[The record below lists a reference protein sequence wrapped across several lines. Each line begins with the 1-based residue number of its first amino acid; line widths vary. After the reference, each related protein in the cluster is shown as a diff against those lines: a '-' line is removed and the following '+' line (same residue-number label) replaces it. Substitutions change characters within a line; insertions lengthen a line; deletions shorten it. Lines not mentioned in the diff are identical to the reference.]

1 MLPNSHTGLKRK
13 SKVKGGKKDQNKRR
27 RADSSDDEDDPA
39 HVPLGGD
46 DVSDLED
53 ENPSLAN
60 GEDDDGTNPAYLPA
74 AGTTSTSRELQPPN
88 RPGTLLITL
97 LDQAPYTLWALR
109 QLATRPPASI
119 PNAKPADRGPQPRYA
134 LLRSFQFVPQAY
146 PGYAHRRTLG
156 FKEGLSKSANEEIV
170 GRKGVPRTWE
180 FALNPK
186 VD

>member
-13 SKVKGGKKDQNKRR
+13 AKPSKMASGKHAKKRR
-27 RADSSDDEDDPA
+27 AESSDEEDEPML
-39 HVPLGGD
+39 VGGE

-53 ENPSLAN
+53 DPT
-60 GEDDDGTNPAYLPA
+60 EDMDPAYLPA
-74 AGTTSTSRELQPPN
+74 AASTSKELNPPN
-88 RPGTLLITL
+88 IPGTLLVTL

-119 PNAKPADRGPQPRYA
+119 PNARAADRGPQPRYA
-134 LLRSFQFVPQAY
+134 LLRSFQFVPEAY

-156 FKEGLSKSANEEIV
+156 FKEGLSKSANEEIR

-186 VD
+186 SD